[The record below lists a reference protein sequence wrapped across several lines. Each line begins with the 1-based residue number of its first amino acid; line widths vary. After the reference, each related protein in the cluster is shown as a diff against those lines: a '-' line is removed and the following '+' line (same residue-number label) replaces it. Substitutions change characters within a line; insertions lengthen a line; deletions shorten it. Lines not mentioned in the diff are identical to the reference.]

1 MVRIR
6 LKRIGRKNRAC
17 YRICV
22 FDART
27 RRDGEPIE
35 EVGSYDPRMPDE
47 SRQIVLKRERLIHWL
62 DVGAQPTQTVAQIL
76 RKHGIH
82 PSPGRRAQPIEQA

>member
-1 MVRIR
+1 
-6 LKRIGRKNRAC
+6 
-17 YRICV
+17 V

-35 EVGSYDPRMPDE
+35 EVGSYDPRKPDE

-76 RKHGIH
+76 RKQGIH